1 MTGDGE
7 EPHMSRIGRAVVGLV
22 LTVAGVAG
30 VAGPARAA
38 AGAACEVAYRP
49 SQHTGGFTAEIKVKN
64 VGQDDIDGWTFTFP
78 LAATATVVEVWNAEL
93 ITAGPTVATRDVG
106 YNAKVKAGRSIGIGF
121 RATGTAGDPSWFAVN
136 GLTCR
141 RAT

>member
-7 EPHMSRIGRAVVGLV
+7 EPHMSRIGRAVLGLA

-38 AGAACEVAYRP
+38 AAAACEVAYQP
-49 SQHTGGFTAEIKVKN
+49 SHHTGGFTASIKVKN
-64 VGQDDIDGWTFTFP
+64 VGGDDIDGWTFNFP
-78 LAATATVVEVWNAEL
+78 LSTTATIVEVWNAEL
-93 ITAGPTVATRDVG
+93 LTAGPTVSTRDVG
-106 YNAKVKAGRSIGIGF
+106 WNAKVKSGESISIGF
-121 RATGTAGDPSWFAVN
+121 RATGTGAVPSWFTVN

-141 RAT
+141 RAA